1 MNILFFLAQIVG
13 VLFFVSECV
22 ANVQESR
29 NKILW
34 YSGVAKVFESLQFVF
49 LFAWAG
55 AMFSL
60 FKLGRYILFY
70 HFHKNDKKLSKAM
83 FAGLASIVLVIGIL
97 TWDSYLSLL
106 VIGATLLSLF
116 VTWQGVARNIRLAFS
131 VSNGLLAVYA
141 FIVMAYAGAMGHVV
155 QMILLLVSFYRYDVK
170 NMQIESEKVGN
181 TN

>member
-1 MNILFFLAQIVG
+1 MNTLFLLAQIMG

-34 YSGVAKVFESLQFVF
+34 YSGVAKVFEALQFVF

-70 HFHKNDKKLSKAM
+70 YFHKHHKKPSKAI
-83 FAGLASIVLVIGIL
+83 FAAMAAIVLAIGAL
-97 TWDSYLSLL
+97 TWTGSLSLL

-131 VSNGLLAVYA
+131 LSNALLGVYA
-141 FIVMAYAGAMGHVV
+141 LIVMAYAGAVGHAV
-155 QMILLLVSFYRYDVK
+155 QMILLLISFYRYDVK
-170 NMQIESEKVGN
+170 NVQIKCERAGN
-181 TN
+181 IN